1 MGPLIHIPEA
11 CGNWIWWPQRQ
22 GKHMQLGNEV
32 YSMIFST
39 FHTHRQR
46 FQLPVTE
53 ICPSHSS
60 GNITAM
66 SSSMDA
72 APRFLFGMM
81 LISWFRLK
89 ATWIIMV
96 MPSGFNWFWNMC
108 ACNLFSLQKNN
119 HPYQHAVVKKW
130 QASITMFCFWS
141 EKASDETLIRP
152 SEDEFQGSCAEVFN
166 CFRFE
171 VCRPLQVQTGCRHR
185 PDEWWLVKMNLLKID
200 VTLFDHC
207 ATEGTPCWMSD
218 HSEQW
223 TAGIGLNLSSRIH
236 LAGRRMWSG
245 SVWDTLQSFALV
257 DVPKQSRH
265 ALAKTIKNKCVKL
278 EVVYTYNHQ
287 IRKYIFKH
295 TRGINALI
303 AMWSGLPRT
312 GWAQPQTW
320 NNASISQCES
330 TSKSTFVSP
339 LDSIISHAFRS
350 VSGPQRLPFSF
361 FAMLLHWATQV

>member
-46 FQLPVTE
+46 FQLPVTV

-130 QASITMFCFWS
+130 QSSITMFCFWS
-141 EKASDETLIRP
+141 EKASAETLIRP

-171 VCRPLQVQTGCRHR
+171 VCRQVQTGCRHR
-185 PDEWWLVKMNLLKID
+185 PDEWWLVKMNLLK
-200 VTLFDHC
+200 
-207 ATEGTPCWMSD
+207 MSD

-223 TAGIGLNLSSRIH
+223 TAGVGLNLSSRIH

-303 AMWSGLPRT
+303 AMWSGLPHT

-361 FAMLLHWATQV
+361 FAVLLHWATQV